1 MPDTAP
7 APTQAAPRSIY
18 PHNVAIGL
26 TQRPGSF
33 FVDVR
38 IEADSFEDLETAIA
52 IYRDQWR
59 VYDPVIGAPSQRP
72 DGRWQALGSRS
83 EIGE

>member
-1 MPDTAP
+1 MIPAPSAP
-7 APTQAAPRSIY
+7 AAPPRPIY
-18 PHNVAIGL
+18 PAGVTVGL
-26 TQRPGSF
+26 TQRPGGYA
-33 FVDVR
+33 VDVR
-38 IEADSFEDLETAIA
+38 IEADSLEDLKTAIA
-52 IYRDQWR
+52 TYRDQWR